1 MKLQGRWSFH
11 PAISRPGGMQLG
23 DWLADKVRNGLG
35 SWTFVVL
42 ALLFLCAWTLYN
54 GTEAFD
60 PFPFILLNLML
71 SCVAALQGSILL
83 IAARR
88 EDQISSKLANYTLEI
103 DQQNLA
109 LTTEIAEH
117 TRQIHALTE
126 EMAKRRRR

>member
-1 MKLQGRWSFH
+1 
-11 PAISRPGGMQLG
+11 MQLG
-23 DWLADKVRNGLG
+23 DWLADKVRNGMG
-35 SWTFVVL
+35 SWTFVAL
-42 ALLFLCAWTLYN
+42 ALTFLFAGTLYN
-54 GTEAFD
+54 GTEGFD

-109 LTTEIAEH
+109 LTAEIAEL

-126 EMAKRRRR
+126 EMAKRR

>member
-1 MKLQGRWSFH
+1 MKLQGRWSSH

-54 GTEAFD
+54 GTEGFD

-88 EDQISSKLANYTLEI
+88 EDQISSKLANYTLVI

-109 LTTEIAEH
+109 LTREIAEL

-126 EMAKRRRR
+126 EMAKRR

>member
-1 MKLQGRWSFH
+1 
-11 PAISRPGGMQLG
+11 
-23 DWLADKVRNGLG
+23 
-35 SWTFVVL
+35 
-42 ALLFLCAWTLYN
+42 
-54 GTEAFD
+54 
-60 PFPFILLNLML
+60 ML

-109 LTTEIAEH
+109 LTTEIAEL

-126 EMAKRRRR
+126 EMAKRR

>member
-1 MKLQGRWSFH
+1 
-11 PAISRPGGMQLG
+11 MQLG

-42 ALLFLCAWTLYN
+42 ALLFLCAWTLHN
-54 GTEAFD
+54 GTEGFD

-109 LTTEIAEH
+109 LTTEIAEL

-126 EMAKRRRR
+126 EMAKRR

>member
-1 MKLQGRWSFH
+1 
-11 PAISRPGGMQLG
+11 MQLG

-54 GTEAFD
+54 GTEGFD